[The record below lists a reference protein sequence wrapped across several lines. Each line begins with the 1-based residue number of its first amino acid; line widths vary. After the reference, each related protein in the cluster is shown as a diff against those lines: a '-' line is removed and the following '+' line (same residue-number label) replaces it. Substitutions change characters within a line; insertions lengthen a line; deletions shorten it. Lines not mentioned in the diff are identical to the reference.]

1 VGNTARANSFSGDDG
16 KREQGSNNLANSLS
30 FEKQALLCKHDHRQR
45 TRQWRS
51 GVSDNIQQKI
61 EFISEKQA
69 TFAVEIAQMKEVQR
83 QQAASSDRLTEN
95 MHQTRE
101 MLHDVIGEMREGF
114 NNLIIANEVTRKLAE
129 DVGRLA

>member
-1 VGNTARANSFSGDDG
+1 LNHEE
-16 KREQGSNNLANSLS
+16 KR

-45 TRQWRS
+45 TRLWRS

-61 EFISEKQA
+61 EFIIEQQA
-69 TFAVEIAQMKEVQR
+69 TFAVDIARMKEVQR
-83 QQAASSDRLTEN
+83 QQAASIDRLTEN

-114 NNLIIANEVTRKLAE
+114 NNLIVANEVTRKLAE
-129 DVGRLA
+129 DVGPACHSYEPTGHSAGIKARK